1 MKKTILCFALA
12 ITVALAFAAC
22 GAKKEAEITLSYSIF
37 FPPAHE
43 QCKIATDWA
52 REIEIRS
59 GGRVK
64 INIYPGGTLVSADET
79 YNGVLKGITDIGM
92 SCFAYTLGRF
102 QIMEAIDLPMG
113 YPNGKVATR
122 VAHEFYKAMSPKA
135 LDEVKVLYIHAHGPG
150 LLHTKKPVANLAALK
165 SMKIRSTGLSSKVV
179 KALGGVPVAMP
190 QGATYEA
197 LQKGVVEGTFT
208 PIETLKG
215 WKQAEVIKYTTDC
228 RDIGYTTAMYV
239 VMNKAKW
246 EALPDELK
254 KIFAETSE
262 EWVDVHG
269 KTWDRL
275 DLEGREFSQ
284 KQGNSIIEL
293 SPEENA
299 KWKAAVRPVINEYAK
314 AAAGR
319 GLPGEKAVATLRKLI
334 SDYSAKYGN

>member
-1 MKKTILCFALA
+1 MKKTILCLALA
-12 ITVALAFAAC
+12 IAVAACFTAC

-43 QCKIATDWA
+43 QCKAATDWA
-52 REIEIRS
+52 REIES
-59 GGRVK
+59 KSDGRVK

-102 QIMEAIDLPMG
+102 QTMEAVDLPLG
-113 YPNGKVATR
+113 YPSGMIATR
-122 VAHEFYKAMSPKA
+122 VAHEFYREMKPKA
-135 LDEVKVLYIHAHGPG
+135 LDDVKVLYIHAHGPG
-150 LLHTKKPVANLAALK
+150 LLHTKKPVENLAALK
-165 SMKIRSTGLSSKVV
+165 NMKIRSTGLSSKVV

-215 WKQAEVIKYTTDC
+215 WKQAEVVKHTTDC

-246 EALPDELK
+246 DSMPDDLK
-254 KIFAETSE
+254 KIFTEVSE
-262 EWVDVHG
+262 AWVDVHG
-269 KTWDRL
+269 KTWDRV
-275 DLEGREFSQ
+275 DTEGREFSI
-284 KQGNSIIEL
+284 KQGNTVIEL
-293 SPEENA
+293 SSEENA
-299 KWKAAVRPVINEYAK
+299 KWKAAVQPVINEYVK
-314 AAAGR
+314 AATEK
-319 GLPGEKAVATLRKLI
+319 GLPGEKAVETLKKLI
-334 SDYSAKYGN
+334 GEYSSKYGK

>member
-1 MKKTILCFALA
+1 MKKTILCLALA
-12 ITVALAFAAC
+12 IAVAACFTAC

-43 QCKIATDWA
+43 QCKAATDWA
-52 REIEIRS
+52 REIES
-59 GGRVK
+59 KSDGRVK

-102 QIMEAIDLPMG
+102 QTMEAVDLPLG
-113 YPNGKVATR
+113 YPSGMIATR
-122 VAHEFYKAMSPKA
+122 VAHEFYREMKPKA
-135 LDEVKVLYIHAHGPG
+135 LDDVKVLYIHAHGPG
-150 LLHTKKPVANLAALK
+150 LLHTKKPVENLAALK
-165 SMKIRSTGLSSKVV
+165 NMKIRSTGLSSKVV

-215 WKQAEVIKYTTDC
+215 WKQAEVVKHTTDC

-246 EALPDELK
+246 DSMPDDLK
-254 KIFAETSE
+254 KIFTEVSE
-262 EWVDVHG
+262 AGADVHG
-269 KTWDRL
+269 KTWDRV
-275 DLEGREFSQ
+275 DTEGRESSI
-284 KQGNSIIEL
+284 KQGNTVIEL
-293 SPEENA
+293 SSEENA
-299 KWKAAVRPVINEYAK
+299 KWKAAVQPVINEYVK
-314 AAAGR
+314 AATAK
-319 GLPGEKAVATLRKLI
+319 GLPGEKAVETLKKLI
-334 SDYSAKYGN
+334 GEYSSKYGK